1 LSEEDAIFDVI
12 KSNIHRLSL
21 SESDKTVLLTSMWTF
36 DQVAKITDEH
46 QYKLYA
52 ERQAEIRK
60 KAMLPS
66 RDSPDYN
73 DAFAAFIR
81 SPEGMFA
88 NVLGARM
95 SVWRTYN
102 PDKASEVTWRK
113 GGLWFW
119 PSSSAPRHAQG
130 QERSGGGN
138 GFAAVS

>member
-1 LSEEDAIFDVI
+1 M
-12 KSNIHRLSL
+12 
-21 SESDKTVLLTSMWTF
+21 LLTSMWTF
-36 DQVAKITDEH
+36 DQVPEITDEH

-60 KAMLPS
+60 KATLPS

-73 DAFAAFIR
+73 NAFVTFAR

-95 SVWRTYN
+95 SVWRTYK
-102 PDKASEVTWRK
+102 PDKAREVNWRK

-119 PSSSAPRHAQG
+119 PWSSAPRHAAAQ
-130 QERSGGGN
+130 RS
-138 GFAAVS
+138 SPSEPKRKK